1 MENLTAVRLAF
12 IFSGCFLGAGYVS
25 GQEMWQY
32 FGSYGSLG
40 YCGFAIAMALIFLFG
55 IIVIRLAQITGSEET
70 DRLMIPGSCRFLQI
84 VIAVLELIMMF
95 AVVSVMTAGIGA
107 LLEQL
112 FSFPHVIGSLV
123 FAVLILVLALFGLRS
138 IVSAFSVSVP
148 FLVAATVIFGLVSLF
163 HAAPSSASESHTN
176 QLLGSF
182 FGSSVNFSSYNS
194 FMAVA
199 IMAPFG
205 KYVKNRRTTYL
216 GIGLGVAAL
225 IFVGLSV
232 MTALSRFP
240 EASLME
246 LPMLFVASSLSP
258 VGAYIYAALLAA
270 AMFGTGLSSFV
281 AAVHYL
287 SEKSELIRRRYKL
300 SCIVFCACTF
310 AASLFG
316 FGDLIS
322 VLYPIFGYCSIAFLA
337 LMAVNFFLQLRRHR
351 TH

>member
-1 MENLTAVRLAF
+1 MENLSVLRLAF
-12 IFSGCFLGAGYVS
+12 VFSGCFLGAGYVS

-32 FGSYGSLG
+32 FGAYGTIG

-55 IIVIRLAQITGSEET
+55 IMVIRLAQLTGLEET
-70 DRLMIPGSCRFLQI
+70 DRLMLPGQSRCLQI

-95 AVVSVMTAGIGA
+95 AVVSIMTAGVGA

-112 FSFPHVIGSLV
+112 FSFPHIIGSV
-123 FAVLILVLALFGLRS
+123 IFALLILTLALSGLRS

-148 FLVAATVIFGLVSLF
+148 FLVAATVIFGLISLS
-163 HAAPSSASESHTN
+163 HAKPASSAAADTN
-176 QLLGSF
+176 HLLGNF
-182 FGSSVNFSSYNS
+182 LGSSVNFSSYNS

-205 KYVKNRRTTYL
+205 KFVKNRCTAYL
-216 GIGLGVAAL
+216 GIGLGTVGL

-232 MTALSRFP
+232 LTALSRFP
-240 EASLME
+240 GASVQE
-246 LPMLFVASSLSP
+246 LPMLFVASSLNP
-258 VGAYIYAALLAA
+258 VCAYIYAALLAA

-287 SEKSELIRRRYKL
+287 SEKFSLIRRRYKL
-300 SCIVFCACTF
+300 SCIAFCVITF

-322 VLYPIFGYCSIAFLA
+322 VLYPLFGYFSIAFLA
-337 LMAVNFFLQLRRHR
+337 LMTVSFFLQLYRSKSH
-351 TH
+351 